1 MNRDILPERTW
12 GAVNSQVPSKVFC
25 GEGPQLAWGE
35 ESAKRSGRVC
45 AVPQG
50 ESVLDASMMADLIV
64 SKKGDRVP
72 AQTSPPQ
79 PRAPGRKAPA
89 WWSTVAVGG
98 KTWKRALPAWFI
110 VWGALVV
117 RVFAA
122 SIGTPVEGKIGTYTA
137 EWTLENQGHPHDRQ
151 KPERC
156 QRSGRAGLDRALVAA
171 EGGSRLPSC
180 DAAPRG
186 GCRPD
191 GRGVAGCPRR
201 MGRAR
206 QQHHRWLGRG
216 ESLFPAQKRLL
227 LLLLLFRK

>member
-12 GAVNSQVPSKVFC
+12 GAVNSQVPSKVFG

-79 PRAPGRKAPA
+79 PRVQSQKAPA

-110 VWGALVV
+110 VWGRSLCGY
-117 RVFAA
+117 
-122 SIGTPVEGKIGTYTA
+122 SLP
-137 EWTLENQGHPHDRQ
+137 QS
-151 KPERC
+151 ERLLKG
-156 QRSGRAGLDRALVAA
+156 RSGHTRQSGHWRIKAIHMIGRNRKGAS
-171 EGGSRLPSC
+171 G
-180 DAAPRG
+180 AAPM
-186 GCRPD
+186 
-191 GRGVAGCPRR
+191 AS
-201 MGRAR
+201 MW
-206 QQHHRWLGRG
+206 HW
-216 ESLFPAQKRLL
+216 
-227 LLLLLFRK
+227 